1 MKRLTFPVLGSRVI
15 VWASVMLTC
24 GSVSPAWRRACSSR
38 AASAAGEVAAGDARD
53 VDAPLGLPDLVF
65 ADRVLA
71 GQGAADHVVADGH
84 AAVAEYLIGPP
95 VDAGAQPAGARGA
108 FRRGEPVGELVAHQR
123 LGEVVQVGHQH
134 LGRGRPGGDRVVVV
148 IDQLGQ
154 AHVAGKTQHRPPGL
168 AVADEPLGGTLPAG
182 AYFVPTP
189 MRSSHG
195 ES

>member
-53 VDAPLGLPDLVF
+53 VDAALGLPDLVF

-71 GQGAADHVVADGH
+71 GQGAADHGGVDGH

-95 VDAGAQPAGARGA
+95 IDAGAQP
-108 FRRGEPVGELVAHQR
+108 VGWR
-123 LGEVVQVGHQH
+123 S
-134 LGRGRPGGDRVVVV
+134 GRNP
-148 IDQLGQ
+148 
-154 AHVAGKTQHRPPGL
+154 
-168 AVADEPLGGTLPAG
+168 
-182 AYFVPTP
+182 
-189 MRSSHG
+189 
-195 ES
+195 